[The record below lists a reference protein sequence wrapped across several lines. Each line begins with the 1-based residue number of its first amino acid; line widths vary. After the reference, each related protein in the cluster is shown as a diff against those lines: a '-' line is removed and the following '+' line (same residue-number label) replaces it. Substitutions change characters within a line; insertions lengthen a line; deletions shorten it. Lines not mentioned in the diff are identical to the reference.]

1 MLKRRGIHT
10 IVLIAA
16 LIALLGGAV
25 SAQNVYTIAT
35 VFKLYGDDWFL
46 AMEEGVKQFER
57 DTGHRTIMTGPPLV
71 DAALQ
76 VQVIEDLIA
85 QRVDAITVAPIS
97 VESLEPVLKKA
108 MDAGIVVIVAEGSN
122 QANSHYNLEA
132 FDPAEYGAF
141 MMDRLA
147 ALMGEEGEYVTFVGS
162 LTTRLQMEV
171 VDGAIAR
178 QEAVYPRMKQVRD
191 RVTSDSSQAQAYRLT
206 KELLVT
212 YPNLVGV
219 LNTAAP
225 EAAGIGLAIEEMG
238 LEDETFVVGTSL
250 PSVAGQYLETGAV
263 DIITFWDP
271 RAQAYAMNKL
281 ALMVLEGEPIYDGMD
296 LGIPYPGYDNL
307 RLVGKVLYGRGWIEA
322 TAENM
327 HEYPF

>member
-1 MLKRRGIHT
+1 
-10 IVLIAA
+10 
-16 LIALLGGAV
+16 
-25 SAQNVYTIAT
+25 
-35 VFKLYGDDWFL
+35 
-46 AMEEGVKQFER
+46 
-57 DTGHRTIMTGPPLV
+57 
-71 DAALQ
+71 
-76 VQVIEDLIA
+76 
-85 QRVDAITVAPIS
+85 
-97 VESLEPVLKKA
+97 
-108 MDAGIVVIVAEGSN
+108 
-122 QANSHYNLEA
+122 YNLEA

-178 QEAVYPRMKQVRD
+178 QEAAYPRMKQVRE

-212 YPNLVGV
+212 YPNLVGI

-238 LEDETFVVGTSL
+238 LEDETVVVGTSL

-322 TAENM
+322 PIGTGVSVPGCPSLALRASSGRALGRGGYARDHHSIEGSPQVVCGRPRPTGGEPEARAGRSALSCGGKRLGRFDA
-327 HEYPF
+327 HQVHRRGARAAPGRSGDQRQSLAAPVTPRRHSQGRAR